1 MGEATKQQRRVK
13 NFSPLVLVAV
23 CCLSRNAN
31 GHEGSAILSWAA
43 QSALTPNVD
52 YLAASLTGE
61 QLMEA
66 FWFSPANAF
75 LRYQHLPGSGPT
87 YVYLAGLGLAA
98 TASYPHIIRATTL
111 APYRAII
118 PDWLGCGFSDR
129 PATFGY
135 AIDDHVQ
142 TIARLL
148 DHLQIANCTVIGHS
162 MGGSVAISLAA
173 QRPDLVGRILL
184 AEANL
189 DAGGGAFSRS
199 IAASTEDEFVQNG
212 YDTLIQTAQTDGRT
226 GNRVAAVAA
235 GIWQVAAP
243 HALYR
248 SAVSLVQGVQPS
260 WRDILYQLAIPRT
273 YLFGE
278 YSLPDDDSTILPAH
292 GIQVVIVPQAG
303 HGMMWENPTGFVA
316 TIAAMDAQ

>member
-1 MGEATKQQRRVK
+1 MQ
-13 NFSPLVLVAV
+13 
-23 CCLSRNAN
+23 
-31 GHEGSAILSWAA
+31 
-43 QSALTPNVD
+43 
-52 YLAASLTGE
+52 
-61 QLMEA
+61 A
-66 FWFSPANAF
+66 FFFPPANAF
-75 LRYQHLPGSGPT
+75 LRYHHLAGTEPT

-98 TASYPHIIRATTL
+98 TASYPHVIRAPTL
-111 APYRAII
+111 SPYRAII

-135 AIDDHVQ
+135 TIDDHA
-142 TIARLL
+142 TSIAALL
-148 DHLQIANCTVIGHS
+148 DHLQIANCTVIGAS

-173 QRPDLVGRILL
+173 LRPDLVARLVL

-199 IAASTEDEFVQNG
+199 IAASTEDEFVQTGCNR
-212 YDTLIQTAQTDGRT
+212 LIETAQTDART
-226 GNRVAAVAA
+226 GNRDTAVVA

-260 WRDILYQLAIPRT
+260 WRNILYQLSIPRT

-278 YSLPDDDSTILPAH
+278 YSLPDEDSRILPEH
-292 GIQVVIVPQAG
+292 GVEVAIVAQAG
-303 HGMMWENPTGFVA
+303 HGMMWDNPSGFAKSITV
-316 TIAAMDAQ
+316 MEAQ